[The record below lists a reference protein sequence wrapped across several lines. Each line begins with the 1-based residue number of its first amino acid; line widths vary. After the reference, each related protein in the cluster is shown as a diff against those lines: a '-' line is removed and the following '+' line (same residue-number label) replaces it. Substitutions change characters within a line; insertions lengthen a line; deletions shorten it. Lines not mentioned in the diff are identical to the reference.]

1 MRNSQPETAVCHL
14 RKRDCKSLQ
23 CMAIS
28 KRQIKMTTIN
38 KVPPKPMVKA
48 VLRLATSEP
57 TLLLFCKLQMEI
69 K

>member
-14 RKRDCKSLQ
+14 RKCDCKSLK

-28 KRQIKMTTIN
+28 KGEIKMTAIN

-57 TLLLFCKLQMEI
+57 TLLSFCKLQMEI

>member
-1 MRNSQPETAVCHL
+1 MTA
-14 RKRDCKSLQ
+14 
-23 CMAIS
+23 
-28 KRQIKMTTIN
+28 IN